1 MEGQLKWL
9 MDTTLFHVGACVILS
24 TLLLGLLGLD
34 GYRERNSILKPFLFA
49 TLVCLLIAGL
59 SGGVV
64 ASNIP
69 YFAKFEDLRK
79 ASIGAYF
86 GWPTAP
92 LAVWTFIEHLAFWI
106 GIVIALGGVVFAT
119 YLPQKA
125 PTKAEAARLAR
136 RLSKECLDAS
146 IIFRELQSEF
156 EQAQKSLADAARK
169 AAREPPTSP
178 KAP

>member
-1 MEGQLKWL
+1 
-9 MDTTLFHVGACVILS
+9 MDTTLFNIGACLILS
-24 TLLLGLLGLD
+24 TLLLGLLGLE
-34 GYRERNSILKPFLFA
+34 GFKERNSIVKPFLFA

-59 SGGVV
+59 LGGVV

-79 ASIGAYF
+79 ASIGLYS

-92 LAVWTFIEHLAFWI
+92 LAFWTFIEHLAFWA
-106 GIVIALGGVVFAT
+106 GIIIALGGAVFAT
-119 YLPQKA
+119 YFAQKA
-125 PTKAEAARLAR
+125 PTRAEAARLAR
-136 RLSKECLDAS
+136 RLSGECLEAS

-169 AAREPPTSP
+169 AARDLPASP